1 MGFLKVFRLLY
12 VQVLIGIALG
22 IAVGAL
28 WPDFGVALKPLGDG
42 FIKLIKMAVAPVIFC
57 TVVAG
62 IARMGDIKAF
72 GRLGAKTLIYFEV
85 VSTLA
90 LVIGL
95 VIGNLVKPGAGF
107 NVDPASLDPSITAGY
122 VAKAAHHEGLADY
135 LLSLIPDAFFGAFA
149 EGNLLQVLVVAI
161 ITGFACS
168 RLGTFGDKVAGVL
181 EDISKVFF
189 SIIQVIVKLAPLG
202 AFGAMG
208 FTIGKYGLA
217 ALLKLGALVAT
228 FYTTSL
234 LFVLIVLGLIA
245 LAAGF
250 SIFKFLAYIREELLI
265 VLGTSS
271 SESVLPQ
278 MMEKMQRL
286 GAGKTTTG
294 LVIPTGYSFNLDGTN
309 IYMTLAT
316 LFLAQATN
324 TDLTLT
330 QELTLL
336 AVAMLT
342 SKGASGVTGAGFI
355 TLAATLAVAPNIPI
369 ASLALLVGV
378 DRFMSECRALT
389 NLVGNGVATI
399 VIARWEGDLD
409 REKLAYELAKGPE
422 SPSEPQRSTLETELR
437 RELSSE
443 STVD

>member
-1 MGFLKVFRLLY
+1 MAFLRVFRVLY
-12 VQVLIGIALG
+12 VQVLAGIALG
-22 IAVGAL
+22 IAVGAI
-28 WPDFGVALKPLGDG
+28 WPEVGVALKPLGDA
-42 FIKLIKMAVAPVIFC
+42 FIKLIKMGIAPVIFC
-57 TVVAG
+57 TIVAG
-62 IARMGDIKAF
+62 VARMGDIKAF
-72 GRLGAKTLIYFEV
+72 GRLGAKTLLYFEV
-85 VSTLA
+85 VSTVALA
-90 LVIGL
+90 IGL
-95 VIGNLVKPGAGF
+95 IVGNLVKPGAGF
-107 NVDPASLDPSITAGY
+107 NIDPATLDPSIAAGY
-122 VAKAAHHEGLADY
+122 AEKAQHGESLVDY
-135 LLSLIPDAFFGAFA
+135 LLHLIHDTFFGAFA
-149 EGNLLQVLVVAI
+149 EGNLLQVLVIAI

-168 RLGTFGDKVAGVL
+168 RMGEFGDRAAGVL
-181 EDISKVFF
+181 EDVAKVFF
-189 SIIQVIVKLAPLG
+189 SIIQVIVKLAPIG

-217 ALLKLGALVAT
+217 ALVKLGALVAT

-234 LFVLIVLGLIA
+234 LFVLVVLGLIA

-324 TDLTLT
+324 VDLTLT

-355 TLAATLAVAPNIPI
+355 TLAATLAVAPTIPI

-389 NLVGNGVATI
+389 NLIGNGVATL
-399 VIARWEGDLD
+399 VVARWEGDLD
-409 REKLAYELAKGPE
+409 REVLARELARGPLPARAAGE
-422 SPSEPQRSTLETELR
+422 ADAPA
-437 RELSSE
+437 
-443 STVD
+443 D